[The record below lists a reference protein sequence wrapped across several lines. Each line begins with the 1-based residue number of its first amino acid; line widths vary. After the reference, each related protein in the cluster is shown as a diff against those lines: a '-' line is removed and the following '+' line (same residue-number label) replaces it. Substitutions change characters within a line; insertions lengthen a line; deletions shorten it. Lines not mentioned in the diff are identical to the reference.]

1 MSKAFLSH
9 SSKDK
14 GFVKGVADA
23 LGSALCHYDE
33 RTFEP
38 TGDSA
43 DEILSALE
51 DSEVFVL
58 FLSAN
63 SLNSPWVQKEIKYA
77 RHMFF
82 EGKITAVAIFPLDK
96 TPRDTLEPWLRP
108 FVVQTLMVQKLV
120 GLRIRSMLIMPDTI
134 SSSRFIGRDSEL
146 SSLKS
151 MLRDRSVSK
160 PSAVMISGIGGIGK
174 RRLLGRAYED
184 LYPFIPKHWVQIE
197 LGSYEGEAVLYERM
211 LEYFEPLSDWAA
223 SLKKLE
229 IFLGLTPAEK
239 TLELARVFSEI
250 EKTKQVVVLIF
261 YNDIVN
267 SDGNLEEWLIS
278 AIRASS
284 PSYPVLAVSTVRGPG
299 PRSLASI
306 SDIPYLKLNSIEDKD
321 ARHLFELLCD
331 DIKVVVPESLTDQVV
346 ASVGGH
352 PGLLELSAKLMK
364 AAGAARFR
372 IELSSSDGKSALEE
386 YVEKALENVP
396 LSDAEK
402 SIILLV
408 DELGGATPEDVLFG
422 FTNDQH
428 YEHVSVSLA
437 KLLDYGMLEDS
448 GETLRAA
455 SHLRLVIRRW
465 KNHKALQDFLV
476 PVRKNLV
483 SILDQAQDIEGGSYL
498 ALRASIAAAIR
509 ENGEFSSVLVSKPLL
524 AAQQLRVARKLYDE
538 RAFILAAEKAK
549 AAFENRMALS
559 DEGVVE
565 ALRILGLVGVR
576 KNNDVLKEFS
586 CTELD
591 RISSGKT
598 RKIAAF
604 IRGFEKRLAGDFRG
618 AEQQLMVALG
628 NGGTGDFHVLRELAA
643 SLLEQGRAQEAE
655 QYARGALRIAP
666 TNPFIMDI
674 LVACLIDRFRDSV
687 HDQGLKE
694 EIRMLLA
701 RLASSDER
709 EQQSFSPR
717 REIGFAM
724 ASRRYPEAKS
734 LLDKQKKN
742 SHKIWYRGLLAE
754 WLLRS
759 GESREAL
766 ITLDGLHRPPQNAGA
781 DEELLEF
788 ALVRTTKVLALAG
801 SGRFDEAINDYNRN
815 ARFLSLKSAEEL
827 RKILVEEIAR
837 APGVRSQA
845 VRDFAKR

>member
-43 DEILSALE
+43 DEILLALGT
-51 DSEVFVL
+51 SEVFVL
-58 FLSAN
+58 FFSRNALD
-63 SLNSPWVQKEIKYA
+63 SPWVQKEIIYA

-82 EGKITAVAIFPLDK
+82 EGKITSVAIFPLDN
-96 TPRDTLEPWLRP
+96 TPRDALDPWLRP
-108 FVVQTLMVQKLV
+108 FVVQTLKVQKLV
-120 GLRIRSMLIMPDTI
+120 GLRIRSMLITQDAI

-146 SSLKS
+146 SGLKS
-151 MLRDRSVSK
+151 MLRDRSASR
-160 PSAVMISGIGGIGK
+160 PSAVMISGVSGIGK

-211 LEYFEPLSDWAA
+211 LEYFEPASNWTA
-223 SLKKLE
+223 SLEKLE
-229 IFLGLTPAEK
+229 KFLALNPAEK
-239 TLELARVFSEI
+239 TLELSRLFSEV
-250 EKTKQVVVLIF
+250 EKTKQVVVVIF
-261 YNDIVN
+261 SNDIVN
-267 SDGNLEEWLIS
+267 SDGNLEAWLLS

-284 PSYPVLAVSTVRGPG
+284 PSYPVLAVTTVRGPG

-306 SDIPYLKLNSIEDKD
+306 GDIPYLKLNSIDDKD

-331 DIKVVVPESLTDQVV
+331 DVKSAAPEVLVDQVV

-364 AAGAARFR
+364 AAGAARFK
-372 IELSSSDGKSALEE
+372 IELSSNDGKSALEE

-396 LSDAEK
+396 LSDVEK
-402 SIILLV
+402 AIILLV

-422 FTNDQH
+422 FTNDEH
-428 YEHVSVSLA
+428 YENVSASLA

-448 GETLRAA
+448 GENLRAA
-455 SHLRLVIRRW
+455 SHLRLIMRRW
-465 KNHKALQDFLV
+465 KKNRGLQEFLV

-483 SILDQAQDIEGGSYL
+483 SILDQAQDLEGGSYL

-509 ENGEFSSVLVSKPLL
+509 ADGEFSNVLVSKPLL

-538 RAFILAAEKAK
+538 RAFIPAAEKAK
-549 AAFENRMALS
+549 AAFENRIALS
-559 DEGVVE
+559 DEGIVE
-565 ALRILGLVGVR
+565 VLRILGLVGVR
-576 KNNDVLKEFS
+576 KNIDALKEFS
-586 CTELD
+586 YIELD
-591 RISSGKT
+591 RIASAKT

-618 AEQQLMVALG
+618 AEQQLLVALG

-655 QYARGALRIAP
+655 KHARGALRIAP
-666 TNPFIMDI
+666 TNPFVMDI
-674 LVACLIDRFRDSV
+674 LVACLIDRFRDSI
-687 HDQGLKE
+687 HDQGLEE
-694 EIRMLLA
+694 EIRTLLT

-734 LLDKQKKN
+734 LLDSQKKD
-742 SHKIWYRGLLAE
+742 SHKVWYRALLAE

-759 GESREAL
+759 GDSREAL
-766 ITLDGLHRPPQNAGA
+766 TTLDGLHRPPQSGEA
-781 DEELLEF
+781 DEGVLEF
-788 ALVRTTKVLALAG
+788 ALVRTTRILALADA
-801 SGRFDEAINDYNRN
+801 GRFDEAIIEYERN
-815 ARFLSLKSAEEL
+815 SRFLGSKSAEEL
-827 RKILVEEIAR
+827 RKVLVAEIAR
-837 APGVRSQA
+837 APGVRSEA
-845 VRDFAKR
+845 VRSFAQK

>member
-43 DEILSALE
+43 DEILSALGN
-51 DSEVFVL
+51 SEVFVL
-58 FLSAN
+58 FLSKNA
-63 SLNSPWVQKEIKYA
+63 LDSPWVQKEIRYA
-77 RHMFF
+77 KHMFF
-82 EGKITAVAIFPLDK
+82 EGKITSVAIFPLDK
-96 TPRDTLEPWLRP
+96 TPRDMLDPWLRP

-120 GLRIRSMLIMPDTI
+120 GLRIRSMLITQDVI
-134 SSSRFIGRDSEL
+134 SSARFIGRDNEL
-146 SSLKS
+146 SNLKS
-151 MLRDRSVSK
+151 MLRERSATR
-160 PSAVMISGIGGIGK
+160 PSAVMISGISGIGK
-174 RRLLGRAYED
+174 RRLLARAYED

-197 LGSYEGEAVLYERM
+197 LGSYEGEAVLYERL
-211 LEYFEPLSDWAA
+211 LEYFEPTPDWVA
-223 SLKKLE
+223 SKIKLE
-229 IFLGLTPAEK
+229 AFLELTPAEK
-239 TLELARVFSEI
+239 TLELSRLLGEI
-250 EKTKQVVVLIF
+250 EKSKQVVVVIF
-261 YNDIVN
+261 SNDIVN
-267 SDGNLEEWLIS
+267 SDGDFEGWLLG

-306 SDIPYLKLNSIEDKD
+306 GDIPYLKLNSIDDKD
-321 ARHLFELLCD
+321 AKHLFELLCSD
-331 DIKVVVPESLTDQVV
+331 AMSAATETVIDQVV

-364 AAGAARFR
+364 AAGAARFN

-396 LSDAEK
+396 LSNIEK
-402 SIILLV
+402 AIILLV
-408 DELGGATPEDVLFG
+408 EELGGATPEDVLFG
-422 FTNDQH
+422 FTNNEN
-428 YEHVSVSLA
+428 YEDISASLA

-448 GETLRAA
+448 GENLRAA
-455 SHLRLVIRRW
+455 SHLRLVMRRW
-465 KNHKALQDFLV
+465 KNHRGLQDFLV
-476 PVRKNLV
+476 PVRKKLV
-483 SILDQAQDIEGGSYL
+483 SILDQAQDLEGGSYL

-509 ENGEFSSVLVSKPLL
+509 ADGEFNSVLVSKPLL

-538 RAFILAAEKAK
+538 RALIPAAEKAK
-549 AAFENRMALS
+549 AAFENCIALS

-576 KNNDVLKEFS
+576 KNNDVLKEYS
-586 CTELD
+586 YKELD
-591 RISSGKT
+591 RIASGKT

-618 AEQQLMVALG
+618 AEQQLMVALD

-655 QYARGALRIAP
+655 QHARGALRIAP
-666 TNPFIMDI
+666 TNPYVMDV
-674 LVACLIDRFRDSV
+674 LVACLIDRLRDSI

-694 EIRMLLA
+694 EIRTLLS

-709 EQQSFSPR
+709 EQQSFRTR
-717 REIGFAM
+717 REIGFAI
-724 ASRRYPEAKS
+724 ASRRYPEAKI
-734 LLDKQKKN
+734 LLDKEIKS
-742 SHKIWYRGLLAE
+742 SHKVWYRALLAE

-759 GESREAL
+759 GNSREA
-766 ITLDGLHRPPQNAGA
+766 ITTLNGLHRPPQNDDG
-781 DEELLEF
+781 DEGLLEF
-788 ALVRTTKVLALAG
+788 FLIRTTRVLALAD
-801 SGRFDEAINDYNRN
+801 SGRFDEAIIDYERN
-815 ARFLSLKSAEEL
+815 ARFLSSKSAEEL
-827 RKILVEEIAR
+827 RKVLVGEIAR
-837 APGVRSQA
+837 APGVRSEA
-845 VRDFAKR
+845 VKAFARM